1 MLEYDLG
8 YDVDILKLDIPQ
20 GATPKT
26 PIVLTRQSRQRY
38 YVPTP
43 SHREKLSDRGPI
55 GYKISYQ
62 PEDLEE
68 GSDLQILL
76 VEKKV
81 SLTPLSIDQ
90 TSRADIQRLQ
100 SLLNED

>member
-1 MLEYDLG
+1 M
-8 YDVDILKLDIPQ
+8 
-20 GATPKT
+20 
-26 PIVLTRQSRQRY
+26 LTRQSRQRN